1 MRVLKYK
8 IITIVISALL
18 ASCNEGFNNEVSDNN
33 SNNTV
38 KVVELSTTL
47 SYSGN
52 DLGIYSKEF
61 GDLNDCTLRNKI
73 TTHRSTDGFED
84 RLNSYLIAKDD
95 AQINDLSEVTFGEIT
110 YEKTAHD
117 MMEPKFLK
125 QFRANKGVGTKEKVH
140 QISKDIFGSEQYF
153 LLKGNNYTIEKS
165 QYVPQKISI
174 SKMGRLDK
182 SINTY
187 KTNRDN
193 LSVQYNID
201 TKNKNG
207 VLLILMW
214 DGSRQDMNM
223 QQLGSLNMDI
233 KKLIA
238 VFDPND
244 NGNLQ
249 VPASALSS
257 FPKNAN
263 ITSILM
269 RGNSSI
275 VEKDNKKHYIVTS
288 SEQYERIIVED

>member
-1 MRVLKYK
+1 MKILKFK
-8 IITIVISALL
+8 ITIIAITALL
-18 ASCNEGFNNEVSDNN
+18 VSCNEGFNNDVENI
-33 SNNTV
+33 SNNAV

-52 DLGIYSKEF
+52 DLGIYSREF
-61 GDLNDCTLRNKI
+61 DDLNDYTLRNKI
-73 TTHRSTDGFED
+73 TKYRSTDGFED

-95 AQINDLSEVTFGEIT
+95 AQMNDLSKVTFGEIT

-125 QFRANKGVGTKEKVH
+125 LFRTNKGIGTKEKVD
-140 QISKDIFGSEQYF
+140 QISNDIFGSEQDFY
-153 LLKGNNYTIEKS
+153 LKGNNYIIEKS

-174 SKMGRLDK
+174 NKMGRFDK

-187 KTNRDN
+187 RTNRDN

-207 VLLILMW
+207 VMLILMW

-233 KKLIA
+233 KNIIA

-244 NGNLQ
+244 SGSLQ
-249 VPASALSS
+249 VPARALSK

-275 VEKDNKKHYIVTS
+275 VEKNNKKHYIVTS